1 MLAIRC
7 YDQFTSSGVAPA
19 VIMYRPDPTPDQ
31 ESIDIELD
39 DDMRELGFYEIRSG
53 EIIII

>member
-1 MLAIRC
+1 
-7 YDQFTSSGVAPA
+7 
-19 VIMYRPDPTPDQ
+19 MYRPDPTPDQ